1 MLPAMAEETELAAR
15 VRPDG
20 DPPAPPEGG
29 PKWVAP
35 VVVPRWVQ
43 LVLLPLSI
51 VALYIVARAAG
62 TVLLI
67 FVIAAVI
74 ALILN
79 PVVSFVQRGRLPR
92 ALAVLAVYV
101 AFFTTLAFAGFV
113 LSGPVTDQARS
124 FQRDVPRLVDQANG
138 ALHDVQVFF
147 DDNGIDVEVERQG
160 ETALTTLQS
169 RALAGSG
176 EIVSLTGEILTRVV
190 ETGFHILLVVVLSI
204 YMLIYGPV
212 IGGIVRRVMPPGD
225 GTPADDF
232 PILAQRA
239 VYSYVRGQVL
249 FSVLMGASAGL
260 LMWAYGALGIFED
273 GSRYA
278 LAFGAWFGLM
288 ELVPYVG
295 PVLGAIPPIIV
306 AAFEDPL
313 TALWVG
319 LGFLALQQLEGHVVA
334 PQVFGRTLRLNP
346 LIVLFALL
354 LGGEIAGFVGAV
366 LALPLAA
373 VVRETV
379 VYLRRHL
386 VLEPWGT
393 APLPVDGPPPEPPR
407 GEGEAR

>member
-1 MLPAMAEETELAAR
+1 MLPAMAEETEVAAR
-15 VRPDG
+15 VDPS
-20 DPPAPPEGG
+20 PPAARGAVPY
-29 PKWVAP
+29 VAP
-35 VVVPRWVQ
+35 VIVPRWVQ

-51 VALYIVARAAG
+51 IALYIVARAAG
-62 TVLLI
+62 SVLLI
-67 FVIAAVI
+67 FVVAAVI

-79 PVVSFVQRGRLPR
+79 PVVSFVQRGSIPR
-92 ALAVLAVYV
+92 SLAVIAVYV
-101 AFFTTLAFAGFV
+101 AFFTTLVGAGF
-113 LSGPVTDQARS
+113 LLAGPVTEQTRS
-124 FQRDVPRLVDQANG
+124 FQRDVPDLVDRANG
-138 ALHDVQVFF
+138 SLHDLQVFF
-147 DDNGIDVEVERQG
+147 DDNGIDVEIERQG

-169 RALAGSG
+169 RALEGSG
-176 EIVSLTGEILTRVV
+176 EIVSITGEILTRLV

-212 IGGIVRRVMPPGD
+212 IGGSVRRLMPPGD
-225 GTPADDF
+225 GSPSDDF
-232 PILAQRA
+232 PVLAQRA
-239 VYSYVRGQVL
+239 VYNYVRGQLV

-273 GSRYA
+273 GGRYA

-295 PVLGAIPPIIV
+295 PVLGAIPPIVV

-313 TALWVG
+313 TAVWVG

-354 LGGEIAGFVGAV
+354 LGGEMAGFVGAI
-366 LALPLAA
+366 LALPIAA

-386 VLEPWGT
+386 VLEPWGR
-393 APLPVDGPPPEPPR
+393 APLVIDGPPPDPLAEETEPR
-407 GEGEAR
+407 

>member
-169 RALAGSG
+169 RALEGSG

-212 IGGIVRRVMPPGD
+212 IGGIVRRDHAARRRDAGRRLPHPGPARRVQLRPRPAALQRPHGRERGPAHVGVRRAGHLRGRQPLRAGVRRVVRAHGARPVRRPGARRD
-225 GTPADDF
+225 PADH
-232 PILAQRA
+232 RRG
-239 VYSYVRGQVL
+239 VRGPPHRA
-249 FSVLMGASAGL
+249 SGSASASWRSSSSRGTS
-260 LMWAYGALGIFED
+260 WHRRSSGARCG
-273 GSRYA
+273 
-278 LAFGAWFGLM
+278 
-288 ELVPYVG
+288 
-295 PVLGAIPPIIV
+295 
-306 AAFEDPL
+306 
-313 TALWVG
+313 
-319 LGFLALQQLEGHVVA
+319 
-334 PQVFGRTLRLNP
+334 
-346 LIVLFALL
+346 
-354 LGGEIAGFVGAV
+354 
-366 LALPLAA
+366 
-373 VVRETV
+373 
-379 VYLRRHL
+379 
-386 VLEPWGT
+386 
-393 APLPVDGPPPEPPR
+393 
-407 GEGEAR
+407 